1 MTENF
6 EQYITSKEVTDFISV
21 AGEYC
26 TYVENVSDLGREE
39 FFRFA
44 QEILSALYYHAVKL
58 PVLENIFEEG
68 NERFVTE
75 EDWQFV
81 HDSVLKKAG
90 SFDTYPE
97 VFDGNINETD
107 NFVTSSIAENLADI
121 YQDIKDFTL
130 LYNVGTN
137 EIMNDAIWECRLNFK
152 EYWGQKLCNVLR
164 AVHNV
169 VSKDNDLSESEEEEK
184 KEEIRDYEK
193 ELENRDTKSWLISKR
208 FDDLKDDGD
217 EE

>member
-26 TYVENVSDLGREE
+26 TFVENVSDLSRED

-44 QEILSALYYHAVKL
+44 QEILPLLYYHAVKL
-58 PVLENIFEEG
+58 PELENIFEEG
-68 NERFVTE
+68 NERFVSE

-81 HDSVLKKAG
+81 HDEILKKAG
-90 SFDTYPE
+90 PFDTYPE
-97 VFDGNINETD
+97 IFDNNINEAD
-107 NFVTSSIAENLADI
+107 NFVTSSIAENLSDI

-152 EYWGQKLCNVLR
+152 EYWGQKLSNVLR
-164 AVHNV
+164 AVHNT
-169 VSKDNDLSESEEEEK
+169 VSKENDLSEKEDDEET
-184 KEEIRDYEK
+184 RDYEK
-193 ELENRDTKSWLISKR
+193 ELENRNTKSWLISKR
-208 FDDLKDDGD
+208 FEELNDDEGD
-217 EE
+217 EQ